1 MHFED
6 HIQRMRDAI
15 NDVYGVHNL
24 APWIEKKTYL
34 DGKRFSFESHEFQ
47 KQILEDTSPTSI
59 IVKCAQIGL
68 SELAYRYAIAA
79 CCTQDDFT
87 VIYTFPASSD
97 AEKNCKT
104 RIDPL
109 IEGSPEVKRLVN
121 VNLNNSEVKQFGRN
135 SFLFF
140 KGTFSSTQALSTPAN
155 AVIHDEWDKSDTT
168 QGSVYVSRL
177 QHKPHKIRKIFST
190 PTIEKFGVSKEA
202 ETARRLKHMARC
214 AHCNHMFLPDYFND
228 IKIPGWDKPMEEIT
242 KRNIHLIKWQQAT
255 LVCPK
260 CGRNPDLH
268 HSRMEFVCEN
278 NHENHEA
285 NAWYISPFSAHNI
298 LTPPYLVNT
307 STKFERYS
315 EFKNQT
321 LGLTAEEKNDSIQ
334 ESDITGV
341 EMPGLES
348 SEFHVMGSDMG
359 LTCHICIG
367 RIATDGTFI
376 IVHREQVHY
385 THFEARSL
393 KLAAQYR
400 VVLHVMDTQP
410 YVDLVTRITKSR
422 PNHWGAIFVTS
433 KSPVAFTLQ
442 NEEEDL
448 KEGKMDLKLVKVNR
462 TAALDSLLGV
472 IKDGAWAINSSDQN
486 ETYRAQMQSL
496 KRVQKFTKDGEL
508 TYIWEKTGDE
518 NDHYHF
524 ATLYL
529 YIATQMRGMV
539 GGVGSVSAG
548 IPLAKRTKGP
558 QYPTHGGAL
567 LPHLA

>member
-1 MHFED
+1 MYFED
-6 HIQRMRDAI
+6 HIQRLRDSI
-15 NDVYGVHNL
+15 NDVYGIHNL
-24 APWIEKKTYL
+24 APWIQKKTYL
-34 DGKRFSFESHEFQ
+34 DGKKFSFESHEFQ
-47 KQILEDTSPTSI
+47 IEILEDTSPTSI

-190 PTIEKFGVSKEA
+190 PTIDKFGVSKEA
-202 ETARRLKHMARC
+202 ETAKRLKHMARC
-214 AHCNHMFLPDYFND
+214 NHCNHMFLPDYFND

-242 KRNIHLIKWQQAT
+242 KRNIHTIKWQQAY
-255 LVCPK
+255 LACPK
-260 CGRNPDLH
+260 CGKDPQLH
-268 HSRMEFVCEN
+268 HTRMQFVCEN
-278 NHENHEA
+278 SQENHEA
-285 NAWYISPFSAHNI
+285 KAWYISPFSAHNI
-298 LTPPYLVNT
+298 LVPSYLVNT
-307 STKFERYS
+307 STKFEKFS

-341 EMPGLES
+341 EMPGLDS

-367 RIATDGTFI
+367 RIATDGTFV

-393 KLAAQYR
+393 KLMAQYR
-400 VVLHVMDTQP
+400 VMLHVMDTQP
-410 YVDLVTRITKSR
+410 YVDLVTRITKAR
-422 PNHWGAIFVTS
+422 PNNWGAIFVTS
-433 KSPVAFTLQ
+433 KSPLAFTLQ
-442 NEEEDL
+442 TEEEDV
-448 KEGKMDLKLVKVNR
+448 KEGKMDLRLVKVNR
-462 TAALDSLLGV
+462 TAALDGLLNV
-472 IKDGAWAINSSDQN
+472 IKQGNWAINSSDQN
-486 ETYRAQMQSL
+486 ETYRAQMQTL

-508 TYIWEKTGDE
+508 TYVWEKTGDE

-529 YIATQMRGMV
+529 WIATQMRGTV
-539 GGVGSVSAG
+539 TGGGAITSG
-548 IPLAKRTKGP
+548 IPLARGTKGP
-558 QYPTHGGAL
+558 QYPTHGA
-567 LPHLA
+567 H